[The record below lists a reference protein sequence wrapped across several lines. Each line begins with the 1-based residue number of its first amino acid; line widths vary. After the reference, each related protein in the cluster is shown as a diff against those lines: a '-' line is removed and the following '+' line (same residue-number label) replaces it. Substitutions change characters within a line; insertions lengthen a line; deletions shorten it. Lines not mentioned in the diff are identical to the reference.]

1 MCHDKLGY
9 NVRDFI
15 NVYHKRIMAKKKPAN
30 PNQIA
35 KNKKARFEYHIEDTF
50 EAGVQLLGWEVK
62 SLREARVQMTE
73 SYVTIKNGEV
83 FLFGC
88 HIIPMNSASTHVNT
102 DYLRTRKLL
111 LHRREI
117 SKLIGLKERQGYTI
131 IPLSLYWKK
140 GKIKCEI
147 GVAKGKKDH
156 DKRAD
161 QKQKDWQR
169 DKARIMK
176 SHRG

>member
-1 MCHDKLGY
+1 
-9 NVRDFI
+9 
-15 NVYHKRIMAKKKPAN
+15 MAKKKPAKT
-30 PNQIA
+30 NQIA

-50 EAGVQLLGWEVK
+50 EAGVVLLGWEVK
-62 SLREARVQMTE
+62 SLRQSRVQMTE
-73 SYVTIKNGEV
+73 SYVTVKDGEV

-88 HIIPMNSASTHVNT
+88 HIVPLNSASTHVNT

-111 LHRREI
+111 LNRREI

-140 GKIKCEI
+140 GKVKCEI
-147 GVAKGKKDH
+147 GVAKGKKDY

-161 QKQKDWQR
+161 QKHKDWQR

-176 SHRG
+176 AHKV

>member
-1 MCHDKLGY
+1 
-9 NVRDFI
+9 
-15 NVYHKRIMAKKKPAN
+15 MAKKKPAN
-30 PNQIA
+30 RNQIA

-50 EAGVQLLGWEVK
+50 EAGIELMGWEVK

-73 SYVTIKNGEV
+73 SYVTVKNGEV

-88 HIIPMNSASTHVNT
+88 HIIPLNSASTHVNA

-117 SKLIGLKERQGYTI
+117 NRLVGLKERQGYTI

-147 GVAKGKKDH
+147 GVAKGKKEH
-156 DKRAD
+156 DKRED
-161 QKQKDWQR
+161 QKKRDWQR

-176 SHRG
+176 AHRQ